1 MRGVNFYHASHTQIC
16 VPLSPPH
23 LEFGEGSREFFPY
36 LFFSEQEK
44 ELSVHLCVCI
54 FSSEGK
60 SALDTFSPDTQQQL
74 CSVPYLLP
82 GAQS

>member
-44 ELSVHLCVCI
+44 ELSVHLCVCV

-60 SALDTFSPDTQQQL
+60 SALDPFSR
-74 CSVPYLLP
+74 
-82 GAQS
+82 